1 MQLIV
6 LRPDG
11 LCTRLPLR
19 ATLILAATLLALMV
33 AAVAGAYWVGQQQ
46 REVVQVPVVPG
57 SDQAVIEA
65 AEREVAHE
73 GLKHLAER
81 VVTLERQLA
90 RVDLRMRSV
99 GETLDLDLSELVP
112 AMGGQ
117 GGPELEGPDSPM
129 AMDERLHAL
138 ERLLNRH
145 QASVALIDDTL
156 REDASREALRPQ
168 LMPVDD
174 EAWISSAFGYRNDPF
189 TGERRFHSG
198 MDFAGSHGSDIRA
211 AGGGVVVFSGKRDAY
226 GKMVEIDHGGG
237 LRTRYAH
244 NSELLVEAGQRVSAG
259 DSIARMGRTGRATD
273 THLHYEVLKA
283 GRAVNPYDFL
293 PDDD

>member
-11 LCTRLPLR
+11 LCTRLPFR
-19 ATLILAATLLALMV
+19 AALILVVTLLALMV
-33 AAVAGAYWVGQQQ
+33 GAIAGAYWAGQQQ
-46 REVVQVPVVPG
+46 REVIQVPVVPG

-65 AEREVAHE
+65 AELEVAHE
-73 GLKHLAER
+73 GLKQLAER
-81 VVTLERQLA
+81 VVALERQIA
-90 RVDLRMRSV
+90 RADLRMRSV
-99 GETLDLDLSELVP
+99 GETLELDLSEVVP

-117 GGPELEGPDSPM
+117 GGPELDGPESPL
-129 AMDERLHAL
+129 AMDERLYAL
-138 ERLLNRH
+138 ERLVNRH

-156 REDASREALRPQ
+156 REDATREALRPQ
-168 LMPVDD
+168 HRPVDD
-174 EAWISSAFGYRNDPF
+174 EAWVSSAFGYRNDPF
-189 TGERRFHSG
+189 TGARRFHSG

-211 AGGGVVVFSGKRDAY
+211 AGGGIVVFSGKRDAY

-244 NSELLVEAGQRVSAG
+244 NAELLVEPGQRVESG

-283 GRAVNPYDFL
+283 GQAVNPYDFL
-293 PDDD
+293 PKDD